1 MTKNLF
7 FEQNVAYFG
16 SYLAEIII
24 FKLFNTLTC

>member
-7 FEQNVAYFG
+7 YDQNVAYFG

-24 FKLFNTLTC
+24 FNLFNILTC